1 MFKNIFKKTFLFIF
15 LLELI
20 SLVGFLL
27 PAVNKL
33 FFFIIIIF
41 ALILAIKNLKFG
53 LFVLFAELFIGSKGY
68 LFFFEFAGIK
78 ISIRIALWLIIM
90 SVWFGK
96 VIYQTLKTK
105 KNPLR
110 VYLKS
115 TVFKYS
121 SFLFLFIGWG
131 LISGF
136 LSKNN
141 FSDIFFDFNGWLFF
155 AIIFPVLYVF
165 KTKKDSRILANEFL
179 AVFLAS
185 MFWLVIESYFLLYI
199 FSHNMIG
206 MISEIYRWIRI
217 TGVGEITL
225 LQGGFYRV
233 FFQSHIFLVIAFF
246 LFLFLLA
253 HNISIKKKWQ
263 WKDWEFWRLFSG
275 LAILI
280 SVNILNFSRSNWVGL
295 AAGMIVAFLYF
306 LFKIGWKKTV
316 MTGMLFTISL
326 IIGASLLVVTVK
338 FPYPDPTG
346 GFSAAGLLR
355 DRATRLSGE
364 AALSSRW
371 ALFPKLWSKIS
382 NNPII
387 GDGFGATITYTS
399 SDPRVLETSPS
410 GEYTTYAFEWGWLD
424 IWIKLG
430 ILGITMYIALILK
443 IVAIGFGKLTD
454 KNEQRNFINA
464 GLVVGLIAMTIVSF
478 FSPYMN
484 HPLGIGFIVL
494 IGVMIETTR
503 PKFNI
508 FNWKKR

>member
-1 MFKNIFKKTFLFIF
+1 MFKNIFKKAFLFIF

-27 PAVNKL
+27 PTVNKL
-33 FFFIIIIF
+33 FFFIIVIF
-41 ALILAIKNLKFG
+41 TLILAIKNLKFG
-53 LFVLFAELFIGSKGY
+53 LFILFAELFIGSKGY
-68 LFFFEFAGIK
+68 LFFFEFANIK

-90 SVWFGK
+90 SVWLGK
-96 VIYQTLKTK
+96 AIRDSLKTN

-110 VYLKS
+110 PYLKS
-115 TVFKYS
+115 TIFKYS

-131 LISGF
+131 LINGF
-136 LSKNN
+136 LSKNSFN
-141 FSDIFFDFNGWLFF
+141 DIFFDFNGWLFF

-165 KTKKDSRILANEFL
+165 KMEKDSRVLVNDFL

-185 MFWLVIESYFLLYI
+185 ILWLVIESYFLLYI

-206 MISEIYRWIRI
+206 MITEIYRWVRVS
-217 TGVGEITL
+217 GVGEITL
-225 LQGGFYRV
+225 LQGGFYRI
-233 FFQSHIFLVIAFF
+233 FFQSHIFLIIAFF

-253 HNISIKKKWQ
+253 HNISIKKKSR
-263 WKDWEFWRLFSG
+263 WKNKEFWLLFAG
-275 LAILI
+275 MAILI

-295 AAGMIVAFLYF
+295 AAGLAVAFFYF
-306 LFKIGWKKTV
+306 LFKIGWKKT
-316 MTGMLFTISL
+316 MITGTLFAVSL
-326 IIGASLLVVTVK
+326 IIGASLLVATVK

-371 ALFPKLWSKIS
+371 SLFPKLWSKITD
-382 NNPII
+382 NPII
-387 GDGFGATITYTS
+387 GDGFGATITYIS
-399 SDPRVLETSPS
+399 SDPRVLENSPS

-430 ILGITMYIALILK
+430 ILGITMYIALIFK

-494 IGVMIETTR
+494 IGIMIETTK
-503 PKFNI
+503 PKFDI
-508 FNWKKR
+508 FNWNKS